1 MRTGVYFCET
11 GERDCI
17 DRQAVLDYTS
27 SLPDVVL
34 VTDLG
39 ALPKPDPE
47 VLAAGIKREDLTRVV
62 IAGDAPGFFKQAFT
76 HAMALAGRD
85 TYEVHLA
92 SFREHCADSGMGTIR
107 AKSIVACAT
116 MAVPFRL
123 AAVPDTSPVDPNTLV
138 IGAGIAGIQAAL
150 EIADAGKQV
159 FLVERTGTIGGHM
172 AMFDKT
178 FPTLDCAACILTPKM
193 VAVGQ
198 HDHDRTHDQQR
209 DRGGRR
215 RARRVQGRSCARR
228 RGESSRRT
236 ASPATSVREVCPVRV
251 VSDFDN
257 GIAER
262 KAAYIPFPQAVPNAY
277 LIDAAACTWVQS
289 DGTKCGVCVKKCPKD
304 CIDLDQADELV
315 EFTVGNIVLATG
327 YDLYDAHR
335 VERYGYGKLPNVLI
349 VARVRAPHQRLRSDR
364 AARSSPSPCSY
375 NKRKKADEWVFDAE
389 NGTPPESVAIIHCV
403 GSRDASHND
412 YCSRVCCMY
421 SLKFAHL
428 VREKL
433 PDADCYEFYIDMR
446 AFGKG
451 YEEFAERIKAEGTHI
466 VRGRTAKVV
475 EEDGQHGHQGRG
487 HRQRAHDRYSRRH
500 GGPGRSASCPLQG
513 SNELAE
519 LLKIDTDRY
528 GWFSELD
535 YNSDPTDT
543 ERGGI
548 FVAGVCQGPKD
559 IPDTV
564 AQASAV
570 AAGVLKSIAIGRG
583 VDSDAELPL
592 ERHRSAGRAP
602 RSGSKEALDGDTSQ
616 PQVDTKSSRSTA
628 AEDVNKCYHCGNC
641 SAVCPFSE
649 EPYIIPRRAMR
660 SLQMGLEEKL
670 ESDLEPWLCYYCGEC
685 SEECPRGAEPGET
698 MMSLRRWLT
707 ARYDFTG
714 ISHLFYRRGSSSCSP
729 SSSWPLS
736 LAPPSSRSA
745 SRRATSMSTA
755 GENAFLPASKVHIFD
770 WALAGFLLSLL
781 VINCTRMWWF
791 TVGRDKS
798 HPISAGATYARPTC
812 CRCTSSPRDATASAT
827 KAPVGPSPGADA
839 ELHDDADP
847 DHVLP
852 RRDGRR
858 TRHRLEGPCF
868 RASGHGRPSRRPP
881 SSRCVAGS

>member
-1 MRTGVYFCET
+1 MGGSMRTGVYFCET

-17 DRQAVLDYTS
+17 DRQAMLDYTA

-47 VLAAGIKREDLTRVV
+47 VLAAGIKREDLTRLV

-85 TYEVHLA
+85 TNEVHLA
-92 SFREHCADSGMGTIR
+92 SFREHCAQSGMGTVR

-193 VAVGQ
+193 VAVDQ
-198 HDHDRTHDQQR
+198 HEHRPDDLQR
-209 DRGGRR
+209 GRGGSAVS
-215 RARRVQGRSCARR
+215 RAPTRSSCARR
-228 RGESSRRT
+228 RAASSWR
-236 ASPATSVREVCPVRV
+236 PAWPVTSVRRGLPGQGRERVRQRHRRAQGRLH
-251 VSDFDN
+251 S
-257 GIAER
+257 
-262 KAAYIPFPQAVPNAY
+262 VPASCSQR
-277 LIDAAACTWVQS
+277 LPHRLPACTWVQS
-289 DGTKCGVCVKKCPKD
+289 GGKCGVCVKKCPKD

-335 VERYGYGKLPNVLI
+335 VERYGYGKLPNVLSSLEFERLTNASGPTSGKI
-349 VARVRAPHQRLRSDR
+349 VSKSLRYS
-364 AARSSPSPCSY
+364 
-375 NKRKKADEWVFDAE
+375 KRTKADEWVFDAE

-451 YEEFAERIKAEGTHI
+451 YEEFAERVKAEGAHI

-475 EEDGQHGHQGRG
+475 EEDGRTVIKGEDIVSERMIDVPVDMVVLSLGLVH
-487 HRQRAHDRYSRRH
+487 A
-500 GGPGRSASCPLQG
+500 QG

-543 ERGGI
+543 ERGGV

-570 AAGVLKSIAIGRG
+570 AAGVLKSIAVGRG
-583 VDSDAELPL
+583 VDNEAEIPL
-592 ERHRSAGRAP
+592 EDIEARA
-602 RSGSKEALDGDTSQ
+602 A
-616 PQVDTKSSRSTA
+616 
-628 AEDVNKCYHCGNC
+628 
-641 SAVCPFSE
+641 
-649 EPYIIPRRAMR
+649 
-660 SLQMGLEEKL
+660 
-670 ESDLEPWLCYYCGEC
+670 
-685 SEECPRGAEPGET
+685 
-698 MMSLRRWLT
+698 
-707 ARYDFTG
+707 
-714 ISHLFYRRGSSSCSP
+714 HLIR
-729 SSSWPLS
+729 
-736 LAPPSSRSA
+736 
-745 SRRATSMSTA
+745 
-755 GENAFLPASKVHIFD
+755 V
-770 WALAGFLLSLL
+770 
-781 VINCTRMWWF
+781 
-791 TVGRDKS
+791 
-798 HPISAGATYARPTC
+798 
-812 CRCTSSPRDATASAT
+812 
-827 KAPVGPSPGADA
+827 
-839 ELHDDADP
+839 
-847 DHVLP
+847 
-852 RRDGRR
+852 
-858 TRHRLEGPCF
+858 
-868 RASGHGRPSRRPP
+868 
-881 SSRCVAGS
+881 